1 MSFIILCSLIKMD
14 FKRVTSLEWIEGARP
29 SQIYDEHF
37 YVPKKENNIFK
48 DDHLDVNLDNI
59 DCIVL

>member
-1 MSFIILCSLIKMD
+1 MD